1 MAFPAYIC
9 DHVSLD
15 PGILFVVLNPDQRG
29 TQRVFWK
36 YMSVDFLNSINFD
49 NDSMTIAFS
58 ADEEILN
65 TDESVAAFCE
75 KLE

>member
-1 MAFPAYIC
+1 
-9 DHVSLD
+9 
-15 PGILFVVLNPDQRG
+15 
-29 TQRVFWK
+29 
-36 YMSVDFLNSINFD
+36 MSVDFLNSINFD

-75 KLE
+75 KLEYITNHHSFVN